1 MHSKIG
7 GVTNSKEDNQLAR
20 LRQKSVSQTETDE
33 VLMKFFKGLGES
45 TRLRIVEALL
55 EKERNVSELLG
66 LIGVP
71 QSNISNHL
79 ACLKWCGYIT
89 SRKEGT
95 SVFYRITDERVRKI
109 VNLAREIIA
118 DNAEHLYACTRIKD

>member
-20 LRQKSVSQTETDE
+20 LRQKSVSQTESDE

-95 SVFYRITDERVRKI
+95 SIFYRITDERVRKI

-118 DNAEHLYACTRIKD
+118 DNAEQLYTCTRIKG

>member
-1 MHSKIG
+1 MARPKQKP
-7 GVTNSKEDNQLAR
+7 VALAE
-20 LRQKSVSQTETDE
+20 SEE
-33 VLMKFFKGLGES
+33 ILMKFFKGLGDP

-55 EKERNVSELLG
+55 EEERNVSELIE

-89 SRKEGT
+89 SRKDGT
-95 SVFYRITDERVRKI
+95 SIYYQITDDRVKKI
-109 VNLAREIIA
+109 VGLAREIIA
-118 DNAEHLYACTRIKD
+118 DHAENLYACTRIKD